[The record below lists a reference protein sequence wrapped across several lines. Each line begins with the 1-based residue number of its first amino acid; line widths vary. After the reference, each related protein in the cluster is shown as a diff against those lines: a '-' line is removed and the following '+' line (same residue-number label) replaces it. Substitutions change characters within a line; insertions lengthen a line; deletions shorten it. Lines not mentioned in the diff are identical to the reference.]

1 MREVAK
7 YSYCFVCGDKNEDGL
22 RVKFLADRDHAVA
35 HYEPQ
40 EKFQGYK
47 GILHGGIS
55 ATLLDEIMIKAVYA
69 YDVVAVTAEMTVRFK
84 KPVRLSDKLDL
95 TARVV
100 QRKKRFYCTE
110 GEIHDANGELLA
122 AATGKYLIVTG
133 RFEEELQESLED

>member
-7 YSYCFVCGDKNEDGL
+7 YSYCFVCGDKNEHGL
-22 RVKFLADRDHAVA
+22 RIKFLADRDKAIA

-47 GILHGGIS
+47 GILHGGITS
-55 ATLLDEIMIKAVYA
+55 TLLDEIMIKAVYA

-84 KPVRLSDKLDL
+84 KPIRLSDKLEL

-100 QRKKRFYCTE
+100 QRKRRFCSTE
-110 GEIHDANGELLA
+110 GEIRREDGELLA
-122 AATGKYLIVTG
+122 TATGKYLIITG
-133 RFEEELQESLED
+133 AFEAELQESLED